1 MEIGQAIK
9 DARANAGIS
18 LRELAR
24 RAGMNPTQL
33 SMIERGI
40 SGCTIET
47 LEKIANA
54 LGKEIV
60 LRDK

>member
-1 MEIGQAIK
+1 MVIGEMIK

-33 SMIERGI
+33 SEIERGLK
-40 SGCTIET
+40 GCTTET
-47 LEKIANA
+47 LQRIADA